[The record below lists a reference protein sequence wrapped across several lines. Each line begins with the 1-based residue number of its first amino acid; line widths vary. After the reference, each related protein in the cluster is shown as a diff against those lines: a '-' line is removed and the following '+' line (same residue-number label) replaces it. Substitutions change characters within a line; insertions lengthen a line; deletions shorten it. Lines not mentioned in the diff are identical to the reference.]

1 LTKYRLG
8 GTFNTQ
14 LENQSESATVI
25 TYQLNRKTNAEMVKL
40 EGRIVGEIRPVTGG
54 YQYFPKGQKEGG
66 AIWPSLARCKQDVE
80 GDGE

>member
-1 LTKYRLG
+1 
-8 GTFNTQ
+8 
-14 LENQSESATVI
+14 
-25 TYQLNRKTNAEMVKL
+25 VKL